1 VVLERI
7 KKVIADQMDIDIHNI
22 KPELT
27 FKEDLEIDSLDIF
40 EIILEVEEEFKI
52 EIPTE
57 DLESIYKVVDLE
69 NYIKNRIA

>member
-1 VVLERI
+1 MVLERI